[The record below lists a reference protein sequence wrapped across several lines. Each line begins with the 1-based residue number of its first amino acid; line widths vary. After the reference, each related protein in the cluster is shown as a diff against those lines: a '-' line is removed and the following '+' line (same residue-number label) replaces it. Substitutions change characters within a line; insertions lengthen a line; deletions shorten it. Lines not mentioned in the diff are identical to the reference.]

1 MDDDSFYLLI
11 AIVDLIIIHGLG
23 GSTLLS
29 ATITG
34 MTATLAV
41 LGISYLILLA
51 ILLLYILDNGI
62 AEKMRA
68 RTIIENN
75 SITSFLLLISLI
87 FFILC
92 IGIGGNAA
100 TIFDLSQNSSLEEIF
115 GSISLGPA
123 NLIGQSLMTFFIFF
137 FGPLAY
143 VALAK
148 GYGAKKSF
156 EILKLKITR
165 RSILYFLAGI
175 PAVILLNGALEYLL
189 LFLQDLFGFQLA
201 ENVVAIGLV
210 QGMNVPMAF
219 IMAAL
224 TAFGEELFFRG
235 FMQNRAGIWL
245 TTIVFTLSHISYGNL
260 YEIIAVFVFSLIMG
274 YGVKKTKDLG
284 FSIGMHFTN
293 NFATAI
299 IINYFPHLAGI

>member
-1 MDDDSFYLLI
+1 MDDDYFLLI
-11 AIVDLIIIHGLG
+11 AIVELIIIHGLG

-29 ATITG
+29 AAITG
-34 MTATLAV
+34 MAATIAV
-41 LGISYLILLA
+41 LGISYLILLVL
-51 ILLLYILDNGI
+51 LLLYILDKDI
-62 AEKMRA
+62 AEKLRA
-68 RTIIENN
+68 KTMIEDN
-75 SITSFLLLISLI
+75 SITSFFLLLSLI
-87 FFILC
+87 FFIFC

-100 TIFDLSQNSSLEEIF
+100 TLYDLSQNSSLRDLL
-115 GSISLGPA
+115 GSVSMGPA
-123 NLIGQSLMTFFIFF
+123 NLMGQSLMMFFIFF

-148 GYGAKKSF
+148 GYGIKQSLNT
-156 EILKLKITR
+156 LKLKISR
-165 RSILYFLAGI
+165 RSALYFLAGI

-219 IMAAL
+219 TMAAL

-235 FMQNRAGIWL
+235 FMQNRAGVWI

-274 YGVKKTKDLG
+274 YGVKKTEDLG

-299 IINYFPHLAGI
+299 IINYFPHLVGI